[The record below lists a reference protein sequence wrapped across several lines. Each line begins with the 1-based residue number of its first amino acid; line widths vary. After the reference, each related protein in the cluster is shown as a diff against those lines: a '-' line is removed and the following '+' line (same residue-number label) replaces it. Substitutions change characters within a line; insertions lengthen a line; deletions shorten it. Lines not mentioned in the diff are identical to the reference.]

1 MKGNIIRRHREGKP
15 EAGVVLRVEYA
26 RPIWKGVVVADQIG
40 TTVDTVRLARLDNKE
55 LEEVYFSA
63 CSHISIR
70 VKPHRNP
77 PEEPEK

>member
-1 MKGNIIRRHREGKP
+1 MKDTIIRRHREGKP
-15 EAGVVLRVEYA
+15 ETGVVLRVEYA

-70 VKPHRNP
+70 VKRHRNS
-77 PEEPEK
+77 PE